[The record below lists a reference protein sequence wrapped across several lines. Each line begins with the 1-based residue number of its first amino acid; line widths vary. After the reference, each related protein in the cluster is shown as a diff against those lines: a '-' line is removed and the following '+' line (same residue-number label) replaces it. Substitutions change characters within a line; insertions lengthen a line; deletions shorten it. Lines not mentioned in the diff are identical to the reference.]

1 MPIPKPQPDEDEK
14 TFINRCLGDD
24 VMVKEYPD
32 EKQRSGVCYTA
43 WGKDK
48 KAMDT
53 VIERRYIPITD
64 AKFRMETVDEKP
76 ILRGYFALFNSL
88 SRDLGGFQEVIK
100 PGFFRK
106 ALASPEN
113 DVVDLFNHDPNY
125 ILGRKSAG
133 TLRVWEDEIGLAFEC
148 IPPDTQT
155 IRDLVLSP
163 IERGDLKGCSFAFTV
178 GEKGDIWERRKGAP
192 ALRTLVADGCAD
204 LSDGSQVTHPAY
216 PQASVQLRSLL
227 AELDKDTVEDLP
239 IPEAGAKEDEVEGA
253 VDCSN
258 DLKRIRFKLL

>member
-1 MPIPKPQPDEDEK
+1 MANVD
-14 TFINRCLGDD
+14 
-24 VMVKEYPD
+24 
-32 EKQRSGVCYTA
+32 
-43 WGKDK
+43 GK
-48 KAMDT
+48 

-64 AKFRMETVDEKP
+64 AKFRMETVDSKP

-100 PGFFRK
+100 PGFFRA
-106 ALASPEN
+106 ALASPDN

-133 TLRVWEDEIGLAFEC
+133 TLRVWEDEVGLAFEC

-163 IERGDLKGCSFAFTV
+163 IERGDLKGCSFAFMV
-178 GEKGDIWERRKGAP
+178 GEGGDSWERRKGSP
-192 ALRTLVADGCAD
+192 ALRTLLPDGCED

-227 AELDKDTVEDLP
+227 AELDLENAKIVDLTGETVINILP
-239 IPEAGAKEDEVEGA
+239 SEAGAEDVQKVARELEL
-253 VDCSN
+253 SLN
-258 DLKRIRFKLL
+258 DMLRRRINLR